1 MTQVWRQLVSAVC
14 IGAAM
19 SAIPLNAG
27 ETTRV
32 KDLTTLI
39 GVRST
44 PLVGYGLVVG
54 LSKTGD
60 RRQTLFSAQ
69 SVANMLRRF
78 GVVVPADQMRIEN
91 VAAVMVTSELP
102 PFVRSGGRVDVVVSS
117 VGDARSLQGG
127 TLIATPMRGPDGSVY
142 AVAQGPLSIGG
153 FGAGNDGNSVSVN
166 HLTVGRVP
174 NGGLIDSAPA
184 LQYSQNGTITFSLRE
199 PDFLTATR
207 LAGVINAEL
216 GGDNAAAVDPGSV
229 TVQVPPEYQASIPSL
244 MARLEPLSIDVDNRA
259 RVVINERTGT
269 VVVGAGV
276 RLGSAAVAHGNLSV
290 RIATRFE
297 VSQPAPFSRGGD
309 TAIVPQQEVQLEEQ
323 DARLIELEEGT
334 TLQDVVA
341 ALNLLGATPR
351 DVIAIM
357 QALKAVG
364 ALQAELV
371 II

>member
-1 MTQVWRQLVSAVC
+1 MTQMWRQAIVVAC
-14 IGAAM
+14 IGAVI
-19 SAIPLNAG
+19 SAVPLAG
-27 ETTRV
+27 ESTRV

-39 GVRST
+39 GVRPT

-60 RRQTLFSAQ
+60 RRQTLFSSQ

-102 PFVRSGGRVDVVVSS
+102 PFVRAGGRVDLVVSS

-127 TLIATPMRGPDGSVY
+127 TLIATPLHGPDGTVY

-153 FGAGNDGNSVSVN
+153 FGAGNDGNSVAVN

-174 NGGLIDSAPA
+174 NGGLIDSAPQ
-184 LQYSQNGTITFSLRE
+184 LEFSRNGSITLSLRE
-199 PDFLTATR
+199 PDFVTATR
-207 LAGVINAEL
+207 LAGAINAEL
-216 GGDNAAAVDPGSV
+216 GSDSAEAVDPGSV
-229 TVQVPPEYQASIPSL
+229 TVDVPSEYQDSIPSL
-244 MARLEPLSIDVDNRA
+244 MARLEPLSIDVDRRA

-276 RLGSAAVAHGNLSV
+276 RLGPAAVAHGNLSV

-297 VSQPAPFSRGGD
+297 VSQPSPFSRGGD
-309 TAIVPQQEVQLEEQ
+309 TVIVPQQEVQLEEQ
-323 DARLIELEEGT
+323 DARLIELEEGA
-334 TLQDVVA
+334 TLQDVVS

-357 QALKAVG
+357 QALKVVG
-364 ALQAELV
+364 ALGAEL
-371 II
+371 III